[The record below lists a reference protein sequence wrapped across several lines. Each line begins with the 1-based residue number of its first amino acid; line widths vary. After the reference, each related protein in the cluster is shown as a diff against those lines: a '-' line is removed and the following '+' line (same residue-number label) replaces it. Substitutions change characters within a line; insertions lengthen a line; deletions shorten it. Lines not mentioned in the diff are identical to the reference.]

1 MDHSSCLSV
10 TEVGFR
16 SSEQKK
22 MTDFLQ
28 RKVPVLHI
36 THRTTICRQLLQ
48 ELNCAEGRKEGSGS
62 FGDYRY
68 STCTVKKRKKADV
81 PVQLKKQKE
90 TIIRRHARTI
100 SAC

>member
-1 MDHSSCLSV
+1 V

-48 ELNCAEGRKEGSGS
+48 ELNCAHVYIIRKEA
-62 FGDYRY
+62 DHLVTID
-68 STCTVKKRKKADV
+68 TCTVKKRKKADV